1 MKVDKMAIPEPYKS
15 AHKDC
20 GPGNNHK
27 ERVLASNKVGCF
39 YCLEIFSPTEITE
52 WTGDSCAL
60 CPHRGIDSVL
70 PEFEQLSPE
79 FLSEMN
85 KYWF

>member
-1 MKVDKMAIPEPYKS
+1 MVIPEPYKS

-27 ERVLASNKVGCF
+27 ERVLASIKAGCF
-39 YCLEIFSPTEITE
+39 YCLAMYPPAEIVE
-52 WTGDSCAL
+52 WTGDDCAL
-60 CPHRGIDSVL
+60 CPYCGIDSVL
-70 PEFEQLSPE
+70 PESEHLSPE
-79 FLSEMN
+79 FLSEMR